1 MMLKVRNIRTKIGR
15 IEILDDISMEVNEGE
30 LVSVIGANGAG
41 KSTLLNT
48 ISGVYTPYTGE
59 VTLFEENITKL
70 PPYKTIR
77 KGIAL
82 VPEGRQVFPGHTVI
96 ENLKLGSYTKYYR
109 NMKHVHENID
119 KMLDFFPNLQKHQ
132 HNLGGNLS
140 GGEQQMLAI
149 ARALMSDPKVILLD
163 EPSMGLAP
171 KIVNEIL
178 NNLQQIKKEF
188 GTMIVL
194 VEQNINAALKVS
206 DRVYVLE
213 EGQFV
218 LEGTSEEVA
227 NNPNVKSAYLGIETA

>member
-1 MMLKVRNIRTKIGR
+1 MLVLDNVCTRIGR
-15 IEILDDISMEVNEGE
+15 IQILENISLYVNEGE

-48 ISGVYTPYTGE
+48 ISGVYSPYQG
-59 VTLFEENITKL
+59 
-70 PPYKTIR
+70 TIHFFDEDISR
-77 KGIAL
+77 YQAHQTVKKGLVL
-82 VPEGRQVFPGHTVI
+82 VPEGRQVFPGHTVT
-96 ENLKLGSYTKYYR
+96 ENLKLGAYSSYYR
-109 NMKHVHENID
+109 HNKKVYENIE
-119 KMLDFFPNLQKHQ
+119 KMFTLFPSLKKHEA
-132 HNLGGNLS
+132 NLGGNLS

-149 ARALMSDPKVILLD
+149 ARGLMSNPKIILLD

-178 NNLQQIKKEF
+178 DNLQKIKKEF

-213 EGQFV
+213 QGRIV
-218 LEGTSEEVA
+218 LEGTNEEIA
-227 NNPNVKSAYLGIETA
+227 NNPDVKSMYLGMETI